1 MYKARFQQWGIEK
14 KIKAEDAVEIFRQ
27 QTARA
32 KAGKPS
38 VAYVR
43 GRKITP
49 DRLQRYR
56 CVFLTSVLRPLSA
69 EDSAAPRAER
79 LRGVSHYRG
88 S

>member
-56 CVFLTSVLRPLSA
+56 YVFLTNVFWLRTGQHDELK
-69 EDSAAPRAER
+69 
-79 LRGVSHYRG
+79 G
-88 S
+88 SGRFLL

>member
-1 MYKARFQQWGIEK
+1 MYKARFSQWGIEK

-32 KAGKPS
+32 KAGKSS

-43 GRKITP
+43 GRKINP

-56 CVFLTSVLRPLSA
+56 YVRESRLLRLQGLLCLWSDGFQA
-69 EDSAAPRAER
+69 MVYA
-79 LRGVSHYRG
+79 
-88 S
+88 